1 MESEI
6 EAKNFRTT
14 VTKVALCLI
23 LSDVFIQMVLAPVVY
38 KIILAAGGTT
48 NGLPSRVIWVATG
61 YMFNFLV
68 VFPLIGKILHIHLL
82 HLWNSAKVD
91 VKNMKYYI
99 PVEYTFAA
107 IGLFL
112 FCIPLSA
119 LFQRAGLQSP
129 SHSEIG
135 SNGPFLLT
143 ILLIVIGVFIAPLS
157 EEILCRGLLLSA
169 FAPYGKCFAII
180 MSSVFF
186 SLGHGNFTQLFQTFL
201 FGLVLAYV
209 TLETGSIKSAYIL
222 HVINNGL
229 TLIPNTIAIYVII
242 AILGGI
248 GIWVLIKKRQMIL
261 KNLRKEKENFVPVEH
276 RIRRFFSN
284 PLMLFYLIYL
294 IAKLIL
300 SVQPL

>member
-1 MESEI
+1 MKRSLDKEVQYMESNL
-6 EAKNFRTT
+6 EAKNFKSIM
-14 VTKVALCLI
+14 TKLALCLI
-23 LSDVFIQMVLAPVVY
+23 LSDAFIQLVLASVVY

-48 NGLPSRVIWVATG
+48 NGLSSRVIWVATG

-82 HLWNSAKVD
+82 HLWNGTKVD

-99 PVEYTFAA
+99 PVEYTFLA

-112 FCIPLSA
+112 FCMPLSA
-119 LFQRAGLQSP
+119 MFQRASLQSL

-143 ILLIVIGVFIAPLS
+143 ILLMVIGVFIAPLS

-180 MSSVFF
+180 MSSIFF

-201 FGLVLAYV
+201 LGLVLAYV
-209 TLETGSIKSAYIL
+209 TLETGSIKSAYVL

-242 AILGGI
+242 AILGVI
-248 GIWVLIKKRQMIL
+248 GIWVVMKKR
-261 KNLRKEKENFVPVEH
+261 
-276 RIRRFFSN
+276 
-284 PLMLFYLIYL
+284 
-294 IAKLIL
+294 
-300 SVQPL
+300 